1 MVQEVLASLQC
12 RPGGIYVDAT
22 VGLGGHAVA
31 ILQESAPTGRL
42 IGLDQDPANLAKARA
57 RLEPFGSRALLFHG
71 NFSQLNMFLER
82 CHLTAV
88 SGIVADLGVS
98 LEHFQVSG
106 RGFSFAGEE
115 KLDMRMNPDNATPT
129 AADLL
134 NTLSEAELARIF
146 WELGEERWS
155 RRIARQVVRQRQQH
169 PFATTRH
176 LVQAVLQAIPGKTSS
191 RRLHPA
197 TRVFQALR
205 LVVNQE
211 LEHLQAFLPQA
222 LAALAPQGR
231 LVVISYHSLED
242 RLVKQAFREAE
253 RAGFSQRC
261 QKKPLRP
268 TAEEVRRNPRARS
281 AKLRCAVK
289 LVAGGGP
296 TLKEVITADFFG
308 RSKVG

>member
-12 RPGGIYVDAT
+12 RPEGIYVDAT

-42 IGLDQDPANLAKARA
+42 IGLDRDPANLAKARV
-57 RLEPFGSRALLFHG
+57 RLAPFGSRALLFHG
-71 NFSQLNMFLER
+71 NFSQLNIFLER

-115 KLDMRMNPDNATPT
+115 RLDMRMNPEDSTPT

-134 NTLSEAELARIF
+134 NTLSEAELSRIF

-155 RRIARQVVRQRQQH
+155 RRIARQVVRQRQQQ
-169 PFATTRH
+169 PFTTTRQ
-176 LVQAVLQAIPGKTSS
+176 LVQAILQAIPGKTSAYQ
-191 RRLHPA
+191 LHPA

-205 LVVNQE
+205 LAVNQE

-222 LAALAPQGR
+222 LAALAPEGR

-242 RLVKQAFREAE
+242 RLVKQAFLEAE
-253 RAGFSQRC
+253 KAGVSRRG

-268 TAEEVRRNPRARS
+268 TPEEVRRNPRARS
-281 AKLRCAVK
+281 AKLRCAIK
-289 LVAGGGP
+289 LAAGSGSARR
-296 TLKEVITADFFG
+296 EVID
-308 RSKVG
+308 